1 MTAPV
6 KRPVKK
12 TTQSKKPPRV
22 FEPGDPKY
30 DWRQIYPD
38 TVELFKFT
46 SEDGFVVAMP
56 KYQEPAEGEVFGM
69 MLLNKSEQ
77 DLLIHV
83 MRSHIIQH
91 AKDPDYGLSVVFQA
105 LQRMAAK
112 GTIERLLKE
121 WPEASGVELGKSSQ
135 S

>member
-1 MTAPV
+1 MTTPV

-12 TTQSKKPPRV
+12 AVAKKPTRV
-22 FEPGDPKY
+22 LEPGDARY

-46 SEDGFVVAMP
+46 SGDGFVVALP
-56 KYQEPAEGEVFGM
+56 KYSEPAEGEVFGM

-83 MRSHIIQH
+83 MRSHIIDN
-91 AKDPDYGLSVVFQA
+91 AKDPDFGLQVTFQA
-105 LQRMAAK
+105 LQRMNAK
-112 GTIERLLKE
+112 GTIERLLSE
-121 WPEASGVELGKSSQ
+121 WPQASGVELGKSSP